1 MTNMEK
7 VAMLTSLVKG
17 DVVPPDE
24 ETLTAYLNIAEQEI
38 ISWRYSLSNVSGVT
52 AVPPEYEMTQV
63 FAVLAGLT
71 TSGAEG
77 ETAHSENGI
86 SRTFKHA
93 DMIAYIRA
101 HVPPM
106 CKVV

>member
-1 MTNMEK
+1 MTDQDK
-7 VAMLTSLVKG
+7 LGMLTSLIKG
-17 DVVPPDE
+17 DVVQPDA
-24 ETLTAYLNIAEQEI
+24 ETLAAYLQIAKQEI
-38 ISWRYSLSNVSGVT
+38 IGWRYSYNPSADVT
-52 AVPPEYEMTQV
+52 EVPAEYEMTQV

-101 HVPPM
+101 HVPPL

>member
-1 MTNMEK
+1 MTDVDKASMLATLLKNDVEK
-7 VAMLTSLVKG
+7 
-17 DVVPPDE
+17 PDS
-24 ETLTAYLNIAEQEI
+24 ETLHVYLDIAKHEI
-38 ISWRYSLSNVSGVT
+38 LNWRYSLGSS
-52 AVPPEYEMTQV
+52 AIPEELPAEYEMTQIY
-63 FAVLAGLT
+63 AVLAGLT

-93 DMIAYIRA
+93 DMLAYIRA
-101 HVPPM
+101 NVRPL